1 MKKGQNYNHPRKN
14 SKIRVEPIKSLEH
27 MEAIKRLLANRPRDL
42 ALFTIGINTHL
53 KVTEL
58 LQITA
63 GMVRNRKPMDRI
75 RFKDHRA
82 GKNKQVL
89 LNRACIEAV
98 QRLLASE
105 IYHENDPL
113 FRGRGNNPLTVPSV
127 NRLIKSWCKTIQ
139 LRGNFGSHSLRKTF
153 GYHQRVTFKVGL
165 PALMV
170 IFNHRTQKQTLE
182 YLGIESK
189 GTEFIYANEL

>member
-14 SKIRVEPIKSLEH
+14 SKIKVEPIKSLEH
-27 MEAIKRLLANRPRDL
+27 MEAIKRLLADRPRDL

-63 GMVRNRKPMDRI
+63 GVVRNRKPMDRI
-75 RFKDHRA
+75 RFKDHRT
-82 GKNKQVL
+82 GKNKHVL

-105 IYHENDPL
+105 IYHDNDPL
-113 FRGRGNNPLTVPSV
+113 FRGRGNKPLTVPSV
-127 NRLIKSWCKTIQ
+127 NRLIKSWCKMIE

-165 PALMV
+165 PELMV
-170 IFNHRTQKQTLE
+170 IFNHRTRKQTLE
-182 YLGIESK
+182 YLRIESK